1 MIRQQGGEVG
11 VHARQRDHVSCRKS
25 AARAVAVDLHDGV
38 AAALGD
44 FDKITDVSGLRIQ
57 RCYAV
62 DVAGFAVSG
71 VAAALLHLADIN
83 TIGVGGAFPCPYRK
97 AIHHV

>member
-1 MIRQQGGEVG
+1 MIRQQSGEVG
-11 VHARQRDHVSCRKS
+11 MHARQRDHVSCCKS

-44 FDKITDVSGLRIQ
+44 FDKVTDVSGLRIQ

-71 VAAALLHLADIN
+71 VAAA
-83 TIGVGGAFPCPYRK
+83 GFVE
-97 AIHHV
+97 

>member
-1 MIRQQGGEVG
+1 M
-11 VHARQRDHVSCRKS
+11 HARQRDHVSCRKS

-57 RCYAV
+57 RCHAV
-62 DVAGFAVSG
+62 DVAGFAVAG
-71 VAAALLHLADIN
+71 LAAAL
-83 TIGVGGAFPCPYRK
+83 
-97 AIHHV
+97 